1 MSHYVSKKRDAR
13 TTQRQYELML
23 DFMIKHPDIASG
35 RHANT
40 KRANYEKHWEELA
53 SVLNSDTAGP
63 SKATTKWMKVNKIEI
78 LLFRKYF
85 TMLIYYYSDSQT
97 ATTFVLPTCTDVNF

>member
-1 MSHYVSKKRDAR
+1 MSLYVSKKRDAR

-53 SVLNSDTAGP
+53 HVLNSDTAGP
-63 SKATTKWMKVNKIEI
+63 SKATSKWMKVS
-78 LLFRKYF
+78 F
-85 TMLIYYYSDSQT
+85 
-97 ATTFVLPTCTDVNF
+97 